1 MLKSPKARRILE
13 VYRMLEVGA
22 VKGKEGG
29 EAERLGQVL
38 SRDRASQCFRR
49 ELLTKQD
56 GGQRRGLRLLR
67 KVCPD
72 RMVKRKKC
80 STRLVGKLCV
90 IFSK

>member
-1 MLKSPKARRILE
+1 ME
-13 VYRMLEVGA
+13 
-22 VKGKEGG
+22 GKEGG

-38 SRDRASQCFRR
+38 SKRRASQCSRR
-49 ELLTKQD
+49 ELLKKQD

-72 RMVKRKKC
+72 RMVKGKK
-80 STRLVGKLCV
+80 SSPRLVGKLCV

>member
-1 MLKSPKARRILE
+1 ME
-13 VYRMLEVGA
+13 
-22 VKGKEGG
+22 GKEGG

-38 SRDRASQCFRR
+38 SRGRESQCSRR

-56 GGQRRGLRLLR
+56 GGRRCGLRLPR

-72 RMVKRKKC
+72 RMVKRKKR
-80 STRLVGKLCV
+80 SLRLVGKLCV